1 MKNLNRSSVV
11 LGLLAGTA
19 LTVAAA
25 AMMGQGAAK
34 SAPTD
39 TQYFVTADDGEAH
52 LWLREGNT
60 LKMVAHGAC
69 ADCKKGDEGGHD
81 HKEGDGHD
89 HAKPAAGGAKPAAA
103 APAGGAE
110 KASGDHGDHGHGEGG
125 ALGTATIGAWTVT
138 VSGEVK
144 AGAEAH
150 LDIKLSGST
159 SKASAVRFWVG
170 AQDGKGAMKGK
181 AEGSGPEYHAHVDVP
196 SPIPAGAKLWI
207 EIEDAKGGKS
217 VGGFAITK

>member
-1 MKNLNRSSVV
+1 MKNPNRSSIH
-11 LGLLAGTA
+11 LGLIAGTA

-25 AMMGQGAAK
+25 AMMGQGAAQRGP
-34 SAPTD
+34 AD

-60 LKMVAHGAC
+60 LKMVAHGEC
-69 ADCKKGDEGGHD
+69 TECKAKGGDGHG

-89 HAKPAAGGAKPAAA
+89 HGKTAAGGAAA
-103 APAGGAE
+103 
-110 KASGDHGDHGHGEGG
+110 DHGDHGHGEGG
-125 ALGTATIGAWTVT
+125 AIGTATIGAWTVT
-138 VSGEVK
+138 VSGEIK

-159 SKASAVRFWVG
+159 AKASAIRFWVG

-181 AEGSGPEYHAHVDVP
+181 ADGAGPEYHAHVDVP
-196 SPIPAGAKLWI
+196 NPIPANAKLWI
-207 EIEDAKGGKS
+207 EIDDGKGSRS
-217 VGGFAITK
+217 VGGFAISK

>member
-1 MKNLNRSSVV
+1 MKSPNRSSIV
-11 LGLLAGTA
+11 LGLVAGAA

-25 AMMGQGAAK
+25 AMMGQGAAQGGP
-34 SAPTD
+34 AD

-69 ADCKKGDEGGHD
+69 AECKDGHD
-81 HKEGDGHD
+81 HEEGDGHD
-89 HAKPAAGGAKPAAA
+89 HAKPATAS
-103 APAGGAE
+103 PAG
-110 KASGDHGDHGHGEGG
+110 KAGGDHGDHGHGEGG
-125 ALGTATIGAWTVT
+125 AIGTATIGAWTVT
-138 VSGEVK
+138 VSGEIK

-159 SKASAVRFWVG
+159 AKASAIRFWVG

-181 AEGSGPEYHAHVDVP
+181 ADGAGPEYHAHVDVP
-196 SPIPAGAKLWI
+196 NPIPANAKLWI
-207 EIEDAKGGKS
+207 EIDDGKGSKS
-217 VGGFAITK
+217 VGGLTISR

>member
-1 MKNLNRSSVV
+1 MKSPNRSSIV
-11 LGLLAGTA
+11 LGLVAGAA

-25 AMMGQGAAK
+25 AMMGQGAAQGGP
-34 SAPTD
+34 AD

-69 ADCKKGDEGGHD
+69 AECKDGHD
-81 HKEGDGHD
+81 HEEGDGHD
-89 HAKPAAGGAKPAAA
+89 HAKPATASPAGKAGG
-103 APAGGAE
+103 
-110 KASGDHGDHGHGEGG
+110 DDGDHGHGEGG
-125 ALGTATIGAWTVT
+125 AIGTATIGAWTVT
-138 VSGEVK
+138 VSGEIK

-159 SKASAVRFWVG
+159 AKASAIRFWVG

-181 AEGSGPEYHAHVDVP
+181 ADGAGPEYHAHVDVP
-196 SPIPAGAKLWI
+196 NPIPANAKLWI
-207 EIEDAKGGKS
+207 EIDDGKGSKS
-217 VGGFAITK
+217 VGGLAISR